1 MSACVKLRYSPYLCP
16 MLENKSKTDLASLGE
31 FGLIK
36 HLTGG
41 IKLQHATSLK
51 GVGDDAAVI
60 AGNDDNVT
68 LLTTDLLL
76 EGIHFDLRYVPLKHL
91 GFKAVAVNL
100 SDICAMNGKPKQI
113 LVGIGLSS
121 RFPLEAV
128 EELYEGIHAACK
140 KYKID
145 LIGGDTTSSKAGLT
159 ISITA
164 IGEAKKED
172 VVYRN
177 GANTGDLICVSG
189 DLGGAYLGLL
199 LLEREKEVFLQHPG
213 AQPDLEG
220 NDYILERQLKPEPRT
235 DIVQLLT
242 DLGIRPTS
250 MIDISDGLGSELYH
264 ICTQSE
270 KGCRIYDEKL
280 PIDPTAA
287 DKAREFNLD
296 EKHSEERDQRHWQ
309 SLFQHPGC
317 AGRDCGSRFWQ
328 PHLDGDAAE
337 DFTKRRR
344 VAHRKRMAA
353 LSA

>member
-1 MSACVKLRYSPYLCP
+1 

-36 HLTGG
+36 HLTGN
-41 IKLQHATSLK
+41 IELQHASSLK

-60 AGNDDNVT
+60 DNNNSEGNVT
-68 LLTTDLLL
+68 LLTTDLLI

-91 GFKAVAVNL
+91 GYKAVTVNL

-113 LVGIGLSS
+113 LVSIGLSS

-140 KYKID
+140 KYNID
-145 LIGGDTTSSKAGLT
+145 LIGGDTSSSKSGLT
-159 ISITA
+159 LSLTA
-164 IGEAKKED
+164 IGEAKKAD

-177 GANTGDLICVSG
+177 GAKPNDLICVSG

-235 DIVQLLT
+235 DVVQLLA
-242 DLGIRPTS
+242 DLGVKPTS
-250 MIDISDGLGSELYH
+250 MIDISDGLGSELFH
-264 ICTQSE
+264 LCTQSE
-270 KGCRIYDEKL
+270 TGCRIYDEKL
-280 PIDPTAA
+280 PMDPSAVE
-287 DKAREFNLD
+287 KAQEFNLD
-296 EKHSEERDQRHWQ
+296 TTTCMLNGGEDYEL
-309 SLFQHPGC
+309 LF
-317 AGRDCGSRFWQ
+317 
-328 PHLDGDAAE
+328 
-337 DFTKRRR
+337 TIN
-344 VAHRKRMAA
+344 A
-353 LSA
+353 LNY